1 MGVMGVTVVEPL
13 IDEGESIPDG
23 SATDPLYSD
32 ILYDGRCD
40 ILLLVP
46 LWADNPELVRGGC
59 CSWK

>member
-32 ILYDGRCD
+32 ILYDGR
-40 ILLLVP
+40 
-46 LWADNPELVRGGC
+46 
-59 CSWK
+59 